1 MFFKKKFLLLTLF
14 FIIIFQTLLHINNN
28 QKTSFR
34 YFKWTVQEVNLG
46 QLITI
51 SFFSGLFV
59 STLLNTTFTSFKK
72 NTFEEIEENYEPL
85 NNDEDLK
92 SNLEMPP
99 QRDIRDT
106 QPTISV
112 NYRVIK
118 NTDKNNF
125 TSSKNYSNSQDKED
139 DWNYDD
145 NDW

>member
-1 MFFKKKFLLLTLF
+1 MIFKKKLLLLTLF
-14 FIIIFQTLLHINNN
+14 FTITLQILLHINNN

-34 YFKWTVQEVNLG
+34 YFKWTVQEASVG
-46 QLITI
+46 QLISI
-51 SFFSGLFV
+51 SFFSGLFI

-72 NTFEEIEENYEPL
+72 NSFEEIEENYEPL

-92 SNLEMPP
+92 SNIEMPP

-118 NTDKNNF
+118 NTDENDLKRGKNF
-125 TSSKNYSNSQDKED
+125 SNSTEKKD

-145 NDW
+145 SEW

>member
-72 NTFEEIEENYEPL
+72 NTFEKIEENYEPL

-92 SNLEMPP
+92 SNIEMPP

-118 NTDKNNF
+118 NTDENNLKRDKNI
-125 TSSKNYSNSQDKED
+125 SNSPEKKD

-145 NDW
+145 TEW